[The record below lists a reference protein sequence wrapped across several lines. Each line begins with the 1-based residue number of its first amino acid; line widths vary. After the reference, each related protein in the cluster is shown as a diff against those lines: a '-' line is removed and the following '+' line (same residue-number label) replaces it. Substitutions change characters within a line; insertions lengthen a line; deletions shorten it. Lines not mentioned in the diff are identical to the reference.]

1 MLTYV
6 DLQNK
11 QTWPY
16 FQKLLIIELCL
27 KNEDTSLI
35 RCAHQSYGYTKDA
48 FDEISLVELN

>member
-16 FQKLLIIELCL
+16 FQLCL